1 MDEKSK
7 VYALLDERNRVT
19 RIEGGLTASNIDDI
33 SAWTYIDEGEGDRY
47 SLCQSNYLL
56 KPLTDERGIYRYK
69 YYGEIIERTQAE
81 MDADYAE
88 IVPVPSQ
95 LDRIEAQTMWT
106 ALMTDTLLE
115 E

>member
-7 VYALLDERNRVT
+7 VYALIDDHRRVT
-19 RIEGGLTASNIDDI
+19 HIEGGYTMGNIEDI
-33 SAWTYIDEGEGDRY
+33 SKWTYIDEGEGVLY
-47 SLCQSNYLL
+47 SLCQSNYLP

-69 YYGEIIERTQAE
+69 YDGEIVERTQAE
-81 MDADYAE
+81 MDADYVE
-88 IVPVPSQ
+88 IIPAPSQ